1 MKDLLKKKDTR
12 FFGIIVFNFGLILA
26 ELLYLLLRFQ
36 YLNAQIPLWMGM
48 PWGTQQLAPK
58 AHIFIIPVVAT
69 LVVSVGL
76 YFTFNAINKFQ
87 RYGDSAI
94 IAAVSTTNL
103 LLAYS
108 VIRIIRVASKIHEPL
123 FDPRFNQI
131 FTPALFSFVIV
142 YFLAPKLIEIFKE
155 RGLVTDP
162 QTHSHPGMILKKPSA
177 RGGGMIFTI
186 GVLLTAIFFVKPS
199 PMIIGILVSAV
210 FAAVLGYI
218 DDVQN
223 TKPISKFAWLENPVK
238 RVFLQGLVVLPLIIG
253 GVVMKTVNNPFSG
266 QVFLDAWKLNL
277 FGVEMAPI
285 AIIITVVWVVWII
298 NLLSWSNGVD
308 GQYSGIIGI
317 AGLMV
322 AIMTLRLLHFDPAQ
336 KDMMELAAIVAGASL
351 GLLPYSW
358 HPSQIMWGF
367 GAISAG
373 IILAALSVVS
383 QAKIATSI
391 IVLTVPFLDGAITI
405 TRRMLSGKS
414 PLKGDKGH
422 LHHLLLERG
431 WSVKKVA
438 VFYWVTTA
446 LFGIAGIYASDRDPI
461 LTALTGIGVVAF
473 VIITLNFNYRE

>member
-1 MKDLLKKKDTR
+1 MKDLLKKIDTR

-186 GVLLTAIFFVKPS
+186 GVLRCSWLHRRC
-199 PMIIGILVSAV
+199 
-210 FAAVLGYI
+210 
-218 DDVQN
+218 
-223 TKPISKFAWLENPVK
+223 TK
-238 RVFLQGLVVLPLIIG
+238 
-253 GVVMKTVNNPFSG
+253 
-266 QVFLDAWKLNL
+266 
-277 FGVEMAPI
+277 
-285 AIIITVVWVVWII
+285 
-298 NLLSWSNGVD
+298 
-308 GQYSGIIGI
+308 
-317 AGLMV
+317 
-322 AIMTLRLLHFDPAQ
+322 H
-336 KDMMELAAIVAGASL
+336 
-351 GLLPYSW
+351 
-358 HPSQIMWGF
+358 
-367 GAISAG
+367 
-373 IILAALSVVS
+373 
-383 QAKIATSI
+383 
-391 IVLTVPFLDGAITI
+391 
-405 TRRMLSGKS
+405 
-414 PLKGDKGH
+414 
-422 LHHLLLERG
+422 
-431 WSVKKVA
+431 
-438 VFYWVTTA
+438 
-446 LFGIAGIYASDRDPI
+446 
-461 LTALTGIGVVAF
+461 
-473 VIITLNFNYRE
+473 